1 MKKLNILALCAAVCL
16 SSCDP
21 LGIEPTNKVGE
32 EQFWSNAQL
41 TRTFVNQFYL
51 WSPAGANQAFQAE
64 QWSDNACGNIDRD
77 QNTFRQY
84 SFNNREYDE
93 LNSVT
98 GLIGAPW
105 DAGYKNIRQ
114 ANLAIER
121 IPEVPNMTDS
131 ERAQLLAESYAF
143 RGLFYADMERYW
155 GIMPIVTQS
164 MTIFDETMLPQNSRE
179 EVFDQILA
187 DYDKALEYFK
197 QTTATPAL
205 GLINESA
212 VQVLKSRSAL
222 AAACAAE
229 ASAKGLYDKLSGSA
243 ESKTLYKFS
252 KNANHYYQQAYDAAK
267 SVIGKYQL
275 DPDYS
280 NLFNTSSGHQSV
292 EAIWPVMFNE
302 ANRSG
307 FNPMNNSHPE
317 GRMYGA
323 TTDFSPD
330 WGGGRGGSYP
340 TQDLVDCYY
349 QKDKVTGKWMQW
361 WKTTQAKEM
370 GVAKNADGEWAAES
384 ENYLQMYTDR
394 DKRFYATVI
403 YDSSYFDNKKELRY
417 LVRTWIDLSE
427 PTRSEKYSALH
438 TEFRNSEKL
447 AITGRAQS
455 TVTSYYPTKYT
466 VGRFNEDGTVNYT
479 QSALSYFQVRYAEA
493 LLNYAEAAYKLGGK
507 ENEVRDAVN
516 QIRNRAGLDN
526 FDESVVGHNL
536 WEEYKLQRRIEFA
549 FEVPGFRYFDL
560 LRWGESEGKTTIDEL
575 NKSSKG
581 MFIFRKGIESTEVV
595 DNGYLAPKD
604 DPKYFTPHFDIRPI
618 TSLSGNV
625 VYYERKFN
633 DAVFYKLPF
642 ARTTLDVNGNFVQN
656 PGWEN
661 RSYQ

>member
-1 MKKLNILALCAAVCL
+1 MKKLNILALFTAVCL

-21 LGIEPTNKVGE
+21 LGIEPTSSVFE
-32 EQFWSNAQL
+32 DQFWANAQL

-51 WSPAGANQAFQAE
+51 WNPAGANTAFQAE

-77 QNTFRQY
+77 QTTFRQY

-98 GLIGAPW
+98 SLVGAPW
-105 DAGYKNIRQ
+105 GDGYKRIRQ

-121 IPEVPNMTDS
+121 IPDVPNMTDP

-155 GIMPIVTQS
+155 GIMPIITNT

-179 EVFDQILA
+179 EVFDQILS

-197 QTTATPAL
+197 QTTAKPTL

-229 ASAKGLYDKLSGSA
+229 ASANGLYDKLSGSA
-243 ESKTLYKFS
+243 ESKALYKFS
-252 KNANHYYQQAYDAAK
+252 KNANHYYQLAYDAAK

-302 ANRSG
+302 QNRSG
-307 FNPMNNSHPE
+307 FNPMSYSHPE

-323 TTDFSPD
+323 TTDFSPE
-330 WGGGRGGSYP
+330 WGGSRGGSYP

-349 QKDKVTGKWMQW
+349 QKDKATGKWMQW

-370 GVAKNADGEWAAES
+370 GVTQNENGELSAKS

-394 DKRFYATVI
+394 DKRFYATIV
-403 YDSSYFDNKKELRY
+403 YDSSYFDNKTELRY

-427 PTRSEKYSALH
+427 PTRSERYSSLH

-455 TVTSYYPTKYT
+455 TITSYYPTKYT
-466 VGRFNEDGTVNYT
+466 VGRFNDDGTVNYT

-526 FDESVVGHNL
+526 FEESVVGHNL

-549 FEVPGFRYFDL
+549 FEIPGHRYFDL
-560 LRWGESEGKTTIDEL
+560 LRWGESEGKTVIEEL
-575 NKSSKG
+575 NRSSKG
-581 MFIFRKGIESTEVV
+581 MFIFRKGIESTEVA

-604 DPKYFTPHFDIRPI
+604 DPKYFTPHFEVRPI
-618 TSLSGNV
+618 TSLSGSV
-625 VYYERKFN
+625 VYYQRKFDN
-633 DAVFYKLPF
+633 AVYYKLPF